1 MSNASQ
7 NDHKSKDNPSKTP
20 AAAFTVQKL
29 DEVNLRQIEYYPK
42 KLIMHFMMLSII
54 ERHTTVCSRCCQQMS
69 SDLQRFI
76 YIFFA

>member
-42 KLIMHFMMLSII
+42 KLVIMHFMMLSII
-54 ERHTTVCSRCCQQMS
+54 ERHTNSLQQMLS
-69 SDLQRFI
+69 TNVV
-76 YIFFA
+76 